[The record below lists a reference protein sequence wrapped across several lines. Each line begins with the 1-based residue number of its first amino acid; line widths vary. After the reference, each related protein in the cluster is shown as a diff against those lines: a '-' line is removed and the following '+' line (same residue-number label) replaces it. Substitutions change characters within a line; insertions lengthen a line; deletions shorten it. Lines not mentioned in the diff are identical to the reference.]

1 MYLLRSTCDLLSIYG
16 GDGGGSL
23 SRHFFSILPL
33 AFNAALSKV
42 ETSVTH
48 YESDRKIKA
57 FELLNQ
63 MKREFSEINED
74 LSTLHQL
81 EDLVVTSEYDCFHMS
96 DLLTMKQASN
106 SS

>member
-1 MYLLRSTCDLLSIYG
+1 
-16 GDGGGSL
+16 
-23 SRHFFSILPL
+23 
-33 AFNAALSKV
+33 
-42 ETSVTH
+42 
-48 YESDRKIKA
+48 
-57 FELLNQ
+57 